1 MRLLQY
7 ANTRTRKKLAE
18 ELAGTEWL
26 AGHINFSSPALN
38 CIVKQAEKLAG
49 NFQFSEIRDRDRSLK
64 LVEKL

>member
-1 MRLLQY
+1 LFIY
-7 ANTRTRKKLAE
+7 VYCYTRARKKLAE

-49 NFQFSEIRDRDRSLK
+49 KLSVFRDQRQRQK
-64 LVEKL
+64 LEAS

>member
-1 MRLLQY
+1 LFIY
-7 ANTRTRKKLAE
+7 VYCNTRARKKLAE

-49 NFQFSEIRDRDRSLK
+49 LTFSFQRSET
-64 LVEKL
+64 ETEA